1 MKTSVN
7 SNVPLISN
15 SFVTCYSDYFVIH
28 LYYFPYGNKKVKYS
42 NIRSCEFHSTDD
54 LDMFSYK
61 LWGMSFSPVWWHCD
75 MKRLMRKNYILLDA
89 NQWPHI
95 GLTMNDD
102 DLINVY
108 NLIKQKISFNQSN
121 IYNEKLIYDSSNI
134 ISEKEIQYEK
144 SFQNI
149 KKD

>member
-1 MKTSVN
+1 
-7 SNVPLISN
+7 
-15 SFVTCYSDYFVIH
+15 
-28 LYYFPYGNKKVKYS
+28 
-42 NIRSCEFHSTDD
+42 
-54 LDMFSYK
+54 MFSYK